1 MEFIVNLPVL
11 SITPLGDIAIP
22 FEEIT
27 PLTIVPFLNKV
38 VGVVLIAV
46 VGMLPSTALKNPTG
60 TFKSFTEPPAPPSTV
75 TIGLDSKSVD
85 AS

>member
-1 MEFIVNLPVL
+1 MLI
-11 SITPLGDIAIP
+11 PLLEIAPI
-22 FEEIT
+22 
-27 PLTIVPFLNKV
+27 NKV
-38 VGVVLIAV
+38 PWVNKTVGVDVIAV
-46 VGMLPSTALKNPTG
+46 LGTDVSTALKYPTG